1 MIKLLTIN
9 ELGGI
14 NIELNPVLGGT
25 KMYAVI
31 RTGGK
36 QYTVKPG
43 DVLQV
48 EKLEQQLG
56 SEFNISDILLL
67 GGDVTHVGQPVVK
80 NASVTVVVTKQ
91 ARSPKVIVFK
101 KKRRHSFRKFK
112 SHKQPFTELFVK
124 AITSPEGKTETTEAQ
139 PKISDM
145 AALRAQ
151 RIQDKVEARKAK
163 VQAGLKANKATA
175 LGEDET
181 KKVSSKKKTA
191 KKVTKKATPKKV
203 AKKTEAKK
211 SAVKKATKKST

>member
-1 MIKLLTIN
+1 MTF
-9 ELGGI
+9 EGPGGI

-56 SEFNISDILLL
+56 SEFKIDEVLLL
-67 GGDVTHVGQPVVK
+67 GGDVTHVGQPLVK
-80 NASVTVVVTKQ
+80 NATVTVVVTKQ

-112 SHKQPFTELFVK
+112 HHKQPFTELFVK
-124 AITSPEGKTETTEAQ
+124 AITSPEGKTETTELQ
-139 PKISDM
+139 PKVVDV
-145 AALRAQ
+145 AQ
-151 RIQDKVEARKAK
+151 TRQQRVQDKVATRKAKVEARIKGGSAAEEESKKA
-163 VQAGLKANKATA
+163 V
-175 LGEDET
+175 
-181 KKVSSKKKTA
+181 SKKKTTA
-191 KKVTKKATPKKV
+191 KKVTKKAVTKKAVTKKTVTKKAGAKKV
-203 AKKTEAKK
+203 T
-211 SAVKKATKKST
+211 KKATK

>member
-1 MIKLLTIN
+1 MTIGKQ
-9 ELGGI
+9 GGI

-56 SEFNISDILLL
+56 SEFKISDVLLL
-67 GGDVTHVGQPVVK
+67 GGDVTHVGQPLVK
-80 NASVTVVVTKQ
+80 NATVTVVVTKQ

-112 SHKQPFTELFVK
+112 HHKQPFTELFVK
-124 AITSPEGKTETTEAQ
+124 AITSPEGKTETSDQE
-139 PKISDM
+139 PKILDV
-145 AALRAQ
+145 AQ
-151 RIQDKVEARKAK
+151 SRLDRVQDKVATRKAK
-163 VQAGLKANKATA
+163 VEAGIKANAGAAVT
-175 LGEDET
+175 DEES
-181 KKVSSKKKTA
+181 KKLSSKKKTVKKVA
-191 KKVTKKATPKKV
+191 KKAAGKKV
-203 AKKTEAKK
+203 AKKTAAKK
-211 SAVKKATKKST
+211 TGAKKVAKKTTK